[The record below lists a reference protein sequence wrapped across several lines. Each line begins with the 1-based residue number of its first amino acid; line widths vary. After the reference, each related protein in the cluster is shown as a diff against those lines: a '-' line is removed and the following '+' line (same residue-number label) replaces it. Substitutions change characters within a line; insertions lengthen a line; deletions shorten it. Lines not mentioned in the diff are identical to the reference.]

1 MIREHG
7 QPNDEMSE
15 WTALYAVGALSTA
28 DHVAFEAHLRGGC
41 RSCQAELSAF
51 EAIVGK
57 LAFTSQPAS
66 PPSSLL
72 QRLLD
77 RIETAQPSTGTD
89 LSASA
94 AQPSRSAIAF
104 QENGLLISRSA
115 DISWQ
120 PTDVQGV
127 WSKPLFI
134 DPVRKYSTAL
144 IRMEAGTV
152 YPAHQHNDVEELYML
167 AGDLLVEGYSMGP
180 GDYCRAEAL
189 TTHSE
194 ISTELGALFFTLSS
208 QRDQRLD
215 QAPGG

>member
-77 RIETAQPSTGTD
+77 RID
-89 LSASA
+89 SA

-194 ISTELGALFFTLSS
+194 ISTESGALFFTLSS

-215 QAPGG
+215 QASGG

>member
-77 RIETAQPSTGTD
+77 RI
-89 LSASA
+89 ASA